1 MSPTDECYIRMS
13 ATLNWGLSPLE
24 AADDVKKEPVVYFAE
39 FDEQSDDKIELAVQ
53 ACIDKAIGF
62 LLENVVDES
71 RYLLFEWDVV
81 SSTLTIVVTDD
92 LRENDSRYVV
102 KCLMS
107 ALDRKMNAMTGEDKA
122 VCEKKAIE
130 YASTIKYW
138 VKDYLTTSSEFLKY
152 SLVAVFHSKTRD
164 KVELL

>member
-1 MSPTDECYIRMS
+1 MSISLDWEESKP
-13 ATLNWGLSPLE
+13 TLNLFEETAGIE
-24 AADDVKKEPVVYFAE
+24 KEHVVYFAIFKE
-39 FDEQSDDKIELAVQ
+39 GNDKLIELAIQ

-107 ALDRKMNAMTGEDKA
+107 ALDGE
-122 VCEKKAIE
+122 VNAIE

-138 VKDYLTTSSEFLKY
+138 IKDYLTTDSEFLKY
-152 SLVAVFHSKTRD
+152 SLVAVFHSKTRS